1 MEFYFQ
7 SNFVRNSLK
16 RLKQSHWAS
25 TVSLNYSKSIKIN
38 IGSSDGRTIV
48 PSAYRPTIMYWR
60 LSHFIQASSFFIN
73 FMGKNPWKFGQ
84 KQCTVHKGLYFLEKE
99 LSWSLKLRYTVTVLP
114 HIFFV
119 YYFYATSGELGCR
132 GVRKCQ
138 RPCRTWIWL
147 M

>member
-1 MEFYFQ
+1 MNNLKH
-7 SNFVRNSLK
+7 SNLKSL
-16 RLKQSHWAS
+16 SHCL
-25 TVSLNYSKSIKIN
+25 TELLPIYQKN
-38 IGSSDGRTIV
+38 IGPSDSGTIIL
-48 PSAYRPTIMYWR
+48 STHRPTVLYWR
-60 LSHFIQASSFFIN
+60 LSDFIHAFSFLIN

-99 LSWSLKLRYTVTVLP
+99 LSWSLKLGYTVTVLLY
-114 HIFFV
+114 IFFV

-132 GVRKCQ
+132 GVRKCH